1 MIANYLLG
9 GVWDKNKKKYVALS
23 PDRYCKKHNVTKNE
37 FFEMIKEV
45 SNNMRRLLDE
55 KINRPLAKR
64 NDHH

>member
-1 MIANYLLG
+1 
-9 GVWDKNKKKYVALS
+9 
-23 PDRYCKKHNVTKNE
+23 
-37 FFEMIKEV
+37 MIKEV